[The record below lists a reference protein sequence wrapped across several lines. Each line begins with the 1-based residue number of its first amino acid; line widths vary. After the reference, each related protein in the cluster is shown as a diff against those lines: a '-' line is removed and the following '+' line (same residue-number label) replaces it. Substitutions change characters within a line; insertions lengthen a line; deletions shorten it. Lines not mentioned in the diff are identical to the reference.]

1 VLWAYTACGVG
12 IQHTSTVLTISSKS
26 LVDDALAF
34 RAQPNPDKGAEEFAV
49 GIWISRIARGVRA
62 SPPRV
67 VRLVFAYKEYCP
79 KPHSCA
85 TSGGVLISG
94 TILLITDRRAAAPRG
109 PDGRRLDLLMSIDIA
124 DMQIGWQYAATLE
137 STYKGTS

>member
-1 VLWAYTACGVG
+1 MMRWPLGL
-12 IQHTSTVLTISSKS
+12 S
-26 LVDDALAF
+26 
-34 RAQPNPDKGAEEFAV
+34 R
-49 GIWISRIARGVRA
+49 SRIRVQRSSRLASGSLGSRGVPGR
-62 SPPRV
+62 PRRGV

-124 DMQIGWQYAATLE
+124 DMQIGWQYTATLE